1 VINQIQ
7 LDNPWVGISVIIVVI
22 ILSLVL
28 QQQIQTRFDR
38 SKLEICHEVGG
49 YYMSAVGTLYAI
61 ILGLVVN
68 DASVKYD
75 NARKYIEQESNA
87 LIQVYVGANSLS
99 EASKLSIHGK
109 LNNYVHD
116 VINVEWDKMALREPS
131 ITTANLF
138 GSLVKE
144 IGLIEPVTENQKAI
158 YPRMLDSIVDAT
170 ESRRGRVYITDYGMQ
185 SVEWISMIIGGV
197 ITISFTMFFIIDNVV
212 AQKIMTIMISLIL
225 SMNLYIAYLLNN
237 PFSGG
242 LRLSD
247 HYYVKLLETFARFN

>member
-1 VINQIQ
+1 MINQIQ

-75 NARKYIEQESNA
+75 NARKYIEKESNA
-87 LIQVYVGANSLS
+87 LIQVYVCANSLS

-109 LNNYVHD
+109 MNSYVHD

-131 ITTANLF
+131 VTTTNLF

-144 IGLIEPVTENQKAI
+144 IALIEPVTENQKAI

-170 ESRRGRVYITDYGMQ
+170 ESRRGRVFITDYGMQ
-185 SVEWISMIIGGV
+185 SVEWISMIIGGI
-197 ITISFTMFFIIDNVV
+197 ITISFTMFFIIDRVHSKT
-212 AQKIMTIMISLIL
+212 QKPGIQIT
-225 SMNLYIAYLLNN
+225 
-237 PFSGG
+237 
-242 LRLSD
+242 LRD
-247 HYYVKLLETFARFN
+247 